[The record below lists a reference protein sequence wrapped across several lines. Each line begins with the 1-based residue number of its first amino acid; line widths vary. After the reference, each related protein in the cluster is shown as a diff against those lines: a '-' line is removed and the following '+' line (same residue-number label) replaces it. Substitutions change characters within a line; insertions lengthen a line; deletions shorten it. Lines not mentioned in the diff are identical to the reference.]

1 MVAPTICREMV
12 VDLRTRHAMSLQP
25 LRLLPMVASTSP
37 FRRSCKSS
45 GLSLIILEFSHVILR
60 YNSTVRCHIA
70 EPPLKAGG
78 VTAVP

>member
-1 MVAPTICREMV
+1 
-12 VDLRTRHAMSLQP
+12 MSLQYIYLI
-25 LRLLPMVASTSP
+25 LRRGRVTPPYYSRFVYSADYH
-37 FRRSCKSS
+37 
-45 GLSLIILEFSHVILR
+45 LIFPEALHATLR